1 MKEIRQFCEC
11 LWENFKDIAER
22 NFLYSAKIQFF
33 PQVWEMYLYKALQ
46 NSSHCVE
53 RGCLGNQNIDF
64 LIKYRD
70 RDVYIEATAPTRG
83 EEGNENT
90 VSDIKAD
97 GKAHKVEE
105 DNIKLRLTSSIDEK
119 CEKYNSSLPDKSC
132 FVIAVCINQIM
143 QLSNNDIHLLI
154 GSVLPLGKQ
163 YIEIDKEDKDY
174 CREGYKYSCEIEK
187 VNKTKVSNDFFM
199 NPKYENLSAVIFSF
213 IAPLRS
219 PSTNLVSVLC
229 KDVGKNFFLIRNKNA
244 KNPLPDGFISRG
256 REFVYEVTGDRLT
269 GQPKDIK

>member
-1 MKEIRQFCEC
+1 
-11 LWENFKDIAER
+11 
-22 NFLYSAKIQFF
+22 
-33 PQVWEMYLYKALQ
+33 MYLYKALQ

-119 CEKYNSSLPDKSC
+119 CEK
-132 FVIAVCINQIM
+132 I
-143 QLSNNDIHLLI
+143 
-154 GSVLPLGKQ
+154 
-163 YIEIDKEDKDY
+163 
-174 CREGYKYSCEIEK
+174 
-187 VNKTKVSNDFFM
+187 
-199 NPKYENLSAVIFSF
+199 
-213 IAPLRS
+213 
-219 PSTNLVSVLC
+219 
-229 KDVGKNFFLIRNKNA
+229 
-244 KNPLPDGFISRG
+244 
-256 REFVYEVTGDRLT
+256 
-269 GQPKDIK
+269 